1 MQNFRPGSFWVLQFE
16 QVITTT
22 RRIRREGPDPM
33 LSSAPVLEYV
43 GLRFALIVVGYLAGS
58 IPVGVLVARASGGPD
73 PRTIGSGRTGGTNAL
88 RALGRKWAA
97 VVVTG
102 DLAKGALPVLL
113 TRLVTGGDSTAEVLV
128 AAACVAGSVRSV
140 FLRFSGGR
148 GVGTGVGTML
158 VIQPLAVVL
167 AAPVFFLV
175 ILATRYVSLGSLLGS
190 AAMFPA
196 MLLIWAVASGW
207 VAPAYLVWAAVGPV
221 LIWLAHADNIDRLL
235 HGKERKFDL
244 GLLGGRRQGGA

>member
-1 MQNFRPGSFWVLQFE
+1 M
-16 QVITTT
+16 
-22 RRIRREGPDPM
+22 
-33 LSSAPVLEYV
+33 LEYV
-43 GLRFALIVVGYLAGS
+43 VLRAVLIVLGYLSGS

-73 PRTIGSGRTGGTNAL
+73 PRSIGSGRTGGTNAL

-113 TRLVTGGDSTAEVLV
+113 ARLVTGGDSTAEVFV
-128 AAACVAGSVRSV
+128 AAAAVAGSVRSI

-158 VIQPLAVVL
+158 VIQPLAVAL
-167 AAPVFFLV
+167 AAPVFFLA
-175 ILATRYVSLGSLLGS
+175 IIATRYVSLGSLLGS

-207 VAPAYLVWAAVGPV
+207 VTPAYLVWAAVGPV
-221 LIWLAHADNIDRLL
+221 LIWLAHADNIDRLI
-235 HGKERKFDL
+235 HGTERKFDL
-244 GLLGGRRQGGA
+244 NLLGGRRQGGA